1 MPAETACHDGRVDSL
16 PSPDDESPRVR
27 ERRIRAERAA
37 RQEARASE
45 AIRAIM
51 AGGDLGAETLA
62 LSNEFTDETTAR
74 IAKRLGL
81 GRPAK

>member
-1 MPAETACHDGRVDSL
+1 MVEMPTPPEPDNET
-16 PSPDDESPRVR
+16 PSDRQRR
-27 ERRIRAERAA
+27 ERAERAA
-37 RQEARASE
+37 RHESRATE

-51 AGGDLGAETLA
+51 SGGELSAETLA

-81 GRPAK
+81 RRPKA

>member
-1 MPAETACHDGRVDSL
+1 MDPARE
-16 PSPDDESPRVR
+16 PDDESPRDR

-37 RQEARASE
+37 RHEARATE

-51 AGGDLGAETLA
+51 SGGDLNAETLA

-74 IAKRLGL
+74 VIKRLGL
-81 GRPAK
+81 GRSPGRQTD